1 MAYIPKQHEK
11 YDLLPECRKHG
22 GEVFDYPG
30 ELIFKIEKIMGF
42 SSSIFPYNFDS
53 YEEYFESVDNEI
65 EVHKENTDLVALLL
79 SLKDKVKEMNTKE
92 DWSVLRYVGE
102 SDDSLLGLTKG
113 KIYYWPTSK
122 KNPVYQGVV
131 DDEEFTSYMYP
142 TESSLWEILEDP
154 TCMAYNTIYQKGKG
168 SLSVKDYDYMMAQL
182 NNLKD
187 ED

>member
-30 ELIFKIEKIMGF
+30 ELISDIEKIMGF
-42 SSSIFPYNFDS
+42 SGSLFPYNFES
-53 YEEYFESVDNEI
+53 YEEYFDSVDKKI
-65 EVHKENTDLVALLL
+65 ESHKENTELVALLL
-79 SLKDKVKEMNTKE
+79 SLKDKVREMNTKE

-102 SDDSLLGLTKG
+102 SDDSSLGLTKG
-113 KIYYWPTSK
+113 KVYYWPTSK
-122 KNPVYQGVV
+122 NNPVYQGVV

-142 TESSLWEILEDP
+142 TEPSLWEILEDP
-154 TCMAYNTIYQKGKG
+154 TKMAFNTIYKNGKG
-168 SLSVKDYDYMMAQL
+168 SLSVKEYDCIMAQL
-182 NNLKD
+182 NDLKD